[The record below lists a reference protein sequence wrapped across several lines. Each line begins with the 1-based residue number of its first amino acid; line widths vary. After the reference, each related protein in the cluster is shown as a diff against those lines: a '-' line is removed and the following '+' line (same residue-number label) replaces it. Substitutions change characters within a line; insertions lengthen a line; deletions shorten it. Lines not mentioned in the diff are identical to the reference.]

1 MTNRMKAHRK
11 ARVHAKTDA
20 ADKLAHRLQLERDD
34 KLKNSHG
41 GGGLPL
47 PSTLGWGQHKSR
59 KAQVS
64 LFDPFKGGK

>member
-1 MTNRMKAHRK
+1 MSARMKTHRK
-11 ARVHAKTDA
+11 GRIHGKVAM
-20 ADKLAHRLQLERDD
+20 ADRLAHQLQLERDD

-59 KAQVS
+59 KAKVS